1 MLIVLLTEA
10 RTVVNKPALA
20 SIPVF
25 KLYGEDLEWPT
36 PDLLHCESI
45 SQRGREFQWEIKPHR
60 HADLCQLLF
69 LCRGQAELQV
79 DERRILLETPTIQVL
94 PPLSV
99 HGFRFSEDVEGH
111 VVTLA
116 APLVSHLQARLGQ
129 VQDVLATDASYPV
142 GVDAQYLESLFH
154 SLQDEYQGQPAREM
168 PMHALVDMI
177 VVWIGRQ
184 ALLRSNAGQRPQRSR
199 EYFNGFMQLVEAHYR
214 EHVKV
219 EDLAHRLGISVS
231 HLNGT
236 CRELAGQPA
245 LQIMHERQLLEAK
258 RLLTY
263 TRMTIYEISAELG
276 FSDPTNFTRL
286 FRRRVGIS
294 PKVFRDQ
301 LKAEQAGDRGSLSLT

>member
-1 MLIVLLTEA
+1 M
-10 RTVVNKPALA
+10 NKPDLP

-25 KLYGEDLEWPT
+25 KLYGESLDWPT
-36 PDLLHCESI
+36 PDLLHCETI
-45 SQRGREFQWEIKPHR
+45 SSRSREHQWEIKPHR

-69 LCRGQAELQV
+69 VFKGQAELEIEGHRTQ
-79 DERRILLETPTIQVL
+79 LQTPAIQVL

-99 HGFRFSEDVEGH
+99 HGFRFSEDVEGFI
-111 VVTLA
+111 VTLA
-116 APLVSHLQARLGQ
+116 TPLINHLQAQLGDS
-129 VQDVLATDASYPV
+129 VHALAQTENYPA
-142 GVDAQYLESLFH
+142 GKDGDYLNSLFTA
-154 SLQDEYQGQPAREM
+154 LQAEYNGHQPAREM
-168 PMHALVDMI
+168 LMHSLVSVIM
-177 VVWIGRQ
+177 VWVSRQ
-184 ALLRSNAGQRPQRSR
+184 AIVRHNASQRPQRQR
-199 EYFNGFMQLVEAHYR
+199 EYLNGFIQLVEETYR
-214 EHVKV
+214 QHVKV

-263 TRMTIYEISAELG
+263 TSMTIYEMSELLG

-294 PKVFRDQ
+294 PKAFRAR
-301 LKAEQAGDRGSLSLT
+301 LKTEQ

>member
-1 MLIVLLTEA
+1 M
-10 RTVVNKPALA
+10 NKPALP

-25 KLYGEDLEWPT
+25 KLYGESLDWPT
-36 PDLLHCESI
+36 PDLLHCETI
-45 SQRGREFQWEIKPHR
+45 SSRSREHQWEIKPHR

-69 LCRGQAELQV
+69 VFKGQAELEIEGQ
-79 DERRILLETPTIQVL
+79 RTQLETPAIQVL

-99 HGFRFSEDVEGH
+99 HGFRFSEDVEGFI
-111 VVTLA
+111 VTLA
-116 APLVSHLQARLGQ
+116 TPLINHLQAQLGDS
-129 VQDVLATDASYPV
+129 VHALARAENYSAGKD
-142 GVDAQYLESLFH
+142 GDYLNSLF
-154 SLQDEYQGQPAREM
+154 SALQAEYNGHQPAREM
-168 PMHALVDMI
+168 LMHSLVSVIM
-177 VVWIGRQ
+177 VWVSRQ
-184 ALLRSNAGQRPQRSR
+184 AIVRHKASQRPQRQR
-199 EYFNGFMQLVEAHYR
+199 EYLNGFIQLVEETYR
-214 EHVKV
+214 QHVKV

-263 TRMTIYEISAELG
+263 TSMTIYEMSELLG

-294 PKVFRDQ
+294 PKAFRDR
-301 LKAEQAGDRGSLSLT
+301 LKAEQQS

>member
-1 MLIVLLTEA
+1 M
-10 RTVVNKPALA
+10 NKPDLP

-25 KLYGEDLEWPT
+25 KLYGESLEWPT
-36 PDLLHCESI
+36 PDLLHCETI
-45 SQRGREFQWEIKPHR
+45 SKRSREHHWHINPHR

-69 LCRGQAELQV
+69 VFKGQAELEIEGQRSNLT
-79 DERRILLETPTIQVL
+79 EPAIQIL

-99 HGFRFSEDVEGH
+99 HGFRFSEDVEGY

-116 APLVSHLQARLGQ
+116 APLVAQLQ
-129 VQDVLATDASYPV
+129 VQLGHSFNALEQADSYPA
-142 GVDAQYLESLFH
+142 GKDGGYLDSLF
-154 SLQDEYQGQPAREM
+154 SALQNEYNSHQPAREM
-168 PMHALVDMI
+168 LMHSLLSVI
-177 VVWIGRQ
+177 VVWLSRQ
-184 ALLRSNAGQRPQRSR
+184 VLQRRTAQARPQRAR
-199 EYFNGFMQLVEAHYR
+199 EYLNGFIQLVEETYR
-214 EHVKV
+214 QHVKV

-263 TRMTIYEISAELG
+263 TSMTIYEMSDVLG

-294 PKVFRDQ
+294 PKAFRDR
-301 LKAEQAGDRGSLSLT
+301 LKADQDTDT

>member
-1 MLIVLLTEA
+1 MKKTEL
-10 RTVVNKPALA
+10 P

-25 KLYGEDLEWPT
+25 KLYGESQDWPT
-36 PDLLHCESI
+36 PDLLHCETI
-45 SQRGREFQWEIKPHR
+45 SSRSSEHQWEIKPHR

-69 LCRGQAELQV
+69 VFKGQAELEIEGQRTRL
-79 DERRILLETPTIQVL
+79 DEPAVQIL

-99 HGFRFSEDVEGH
+99 HGFRFSEDVQGY

-116 APLVSHLQARLGQ
+116 APLVTHLQAQLGHS
-129 VQDVLATDASYPV
+129 VNVLAQAEAYPA
-142 GVDAQYLESLFH
+142 GENADYLNSLF
-154 SLQDEYQGQPAREM
+154 SAMQAEYVGHQPAREM
-168 PMHALVDMI
+168 LMHALVSVIM
-177 VVWIGRQ
+177 VWVSRQ
-184 ALLRSNAGQRPQRSR
+184 VMNRRISTQRPQRAR
-199 EYFNGFMQLVEAHYR
+199 EYLNGFIQLVEETYR
-214 EHVKV
+214 QHVKV

-263 TRMTIYEISAELG
+263 TGMTIYEISEMLG

-294 PKVFRDQ
+294 PKAFRDR
-301 LKAEQAGDRGSLSLT
+301 LKTDQQDD

>member
-1 MLIVLLTEA
+1 M
-10 RTVVNKPALA
+10 NKPALP

-25 KLYGEDLEWPT
+25 KLYGESLDWPT
-36 PDLLHCESI
+36 PDLLHCETI
-45 SQRGREFQWEIKPHR
+45 SSRSREHQWEIKPHR

-69 LCRGQAELQV
+69 VFKGQAELEIEGQ
-79 DERRILLETPTIQVL
+79 RTQLETPAIQVL

-99 HGFRFSEDVEGH
+99 HGFRFSEDVEGFI
-111 VVTLA
+111 VTLA
-116 APLVSHLQARLGQ
+116 TPLINHLQAQLGDS
-129 VQDVLATDASYPV
+129 VHALARAENYPA
-142 GVDAQYLESLFH
+142 GKDGDYLNSLF
-154 SLQDEYQGQPAREM
+154 SALQAEYNGHQPAREM
-168 PMHALVDMI
+168 LMHSLVSVIM
-177 VVWIGRQ
+177 VWVSRQ
-184 ALLRSNAGQRPQRSR
+184 AIVRHTASQRPQRQR
-199 EYFNGFMQLVEAHYR
+199 EYLNGFIQLVEETYR
-214 EHVKV
+214 QHVKV

-263 TRMTIYEISAELG
+263 TSMTIYEMSELLG

-294 PKVFRDQ
+294 PKAFRDR
-301 LKAEQAGDRGSLSLT
+301 LKAEQQS

>member
-1 MLIVLLTEA
+1 M
-10 RTVVNKPALA
+10 NKPELP

-25 KLYGEDLEWPT
+25 KLYGESLDWPT
-36 PDLLHCESI
+36 PDLLHCETI
-45 SQRGREFQWEIKPHR
+45 SSRSREHEWEIKPHR

-69 LCRGQAELQV
+69 VFKGQAELEIEGQ
-79 DERRILLETPTIQVL
+79 RTQLQTPAIQVL

-99 HGFRFSEDVEGH
+99 HGFRFSEDVEG
-111 VVTLA
+111 VIVTLA
-116 APLVSHLQARLGQ
+116 TPLINHLQAQLGDS
-129 VQDVLATDASYPV
+129 VHALASAENYPAGTD
-142 GVDAQYLESLFH
+142 GDYLNSLF
-154 SLQDEYQGQPAREM
+154 SALQAEYNGHQPAREM
-168 PMHALVDMI
+168 LMHSLVSVIM
-177 VVWIGRQ
+177 VWVSRQ
-184 ALLRSNAGQRPQRSR
+184 AIVRHKASQRPQRQR
-199 EYFNGFMQLVEAHYR
+199 EYLNGFIQLVEETYR
-214 EHVKV
+214 QHVKV

-263 TRMTIYEISAELG
+263 TSMTIYEMSELLG

-294 PKVFRDQ
+294 PKAFRDR
-301 LKAEQAGDRGSLSLT
+301 LKAEQ

>member
-1 MLIVLLTEA
+1 MKKTEL
-10 RTVVNKPALA
+10 P

-25 KLYGEDLEWPT
+25 KLYGESLDWPT
-36 PDLLHCESI
+36 PDLLHCETI
-45 SQRGREFQWEIKPHR
+45 SSRSSEHQWEIKPHR

-69 LCRGQAELQV
+69 VFKGQAELEIEGQRTRL
-79 DERRILLETPTIQVL
+79 DEPAVQIL

-99 HGFRFSEDVEGH
+99 HGFRFSEDVQGY

-116 APLVSHLQARLGQ
+116 APLVTHLQGQLGHS
-129 VQDVLATDASYPV
+129 VNILAQAEAYPA
-142 GVDAQYLESLFH
+142 GENADYLNSLF
-154 SLQDEYQGQPAREM
+154 SALQAEYVGHQPAREM
-168 PMHALVDMI
+168 LMHALVSVIM
-177 VVWIGRQ
+177 VWVSRQ
-184 ALLRSNAGQRPQRSR
+184 VMSRRTSTQRPQRAR
-199 EYFNGFMQLVEAHYR
+199 EYLNGFIQLVEETYR
-214 EHVKV
+214 QHVKV

-263 TRMTIYEISAELG
+263 TGMTIYEISELLG

-294 PKVFRDQ
+294 PKAFRDRLKTDQ
-301 LKAEQAGDRGSLSLT
+301 LDD

>member
-1 MLIVLLTEA
+1 M
-10 RTVVNKPALA
+10 NKPELS

-25 KLYGEDLEWPT
+25 KLYGESLDWPT
-36 PDLLHCESI
+36 PDLLHCETI
-45 SQRGREFQWEIKPHR
+45 SSRSREHQWEIKPHR

-69 LCRGQAELQV
+69 VFKGQAELEIEGQ
-79 DERRILLETPTIQVL
+79 RTQLQTPAIQVL

-99 HGFRFSEDVEGH
+99 HGFRFSEDVEGFI
-111 VVTLA
+111 VTLA
-116 APLVSHLQARLGQ
+116 TPLISHLQAQLGES
-129 VQDVLATDASYPV
+129 VQALACAESHPAGQD
-142 GVDAQYLESLFH
+142 GDYLNSLFMA
-154 SLQDEYQGQPAREM
+154 LQAEYNGHQPAREM
-168 PMHALVDMI
+168 LMHSLVSVIM
-177 VVWIGRQ
+177 VWVSRQ
-184 ALLRSNAGQRPQRSR
+184 AIVRHKASQRPQRQR
-199 EYFNGFMQLVEAHYR
+199 EYLNGFIQLVEETYR
-214 EHVKV
+214 QHVKV

-263 TRMTIYEISAELG
+263 TSMTIYEMSELLG

-294 PKVFRDQ
+294 PKAFRDR
-301 LKAEQAGDRGSLSLT
+301 LKAEQ

>member
-1 MLIVLLTEA
+1 MKKTEL
-10 RTVVNKPALA
+10 P

-25 KLYGEDLEWPT
+25 KLYGESLDWPT
-36 PDLLHCESI
+36 PDLLHCETI
-45 SQRGREFQWEIKPHR
+45 SSRSSEHQWEIKPHR

-69 LCRGQAELQV
+69 VFKGEAELEIEGQRTRL
-79 DERRILLETPTIQVL
+79 DEPAVQIL

-99 HGFRFSEDVEGH
+99 HGFRFSEDVQGY

-116 APLVSHLQARLGQ
+116 APLVTHLQGQLGHS
-129 VQDVLATDASYPV
+129 VNILAQAEAYPA
-142 GVDAQYLESLFH
+142 GENADYLNSLF
-154 SLQDEYQGQPAREM
+154 SALQAEYVGHQPAREM
-168 PMHALVDMI
+168 LMHALVSVIM
-177 VVWIGRQ
+177 VWVSRQ
-184 ALLRSNAGQRPQRSR
+184 VMSRRTSTQRPQRAR
-199 EYFNGFMQLVEAHYR
+199 EYLNGFIQLVEETYR
-214 EHVKV
+214 QHVKV

-263 TRMTIYEISAELG
+263 TGMTIYEISELLG

-294 PKVFRDQ
+294 PKAFRDRLKTDQ
-301 LKAEQAGDRGSLSLT
+301 LDD

>member
-1 MLIVLLTEA
+1 M
-10 RTVVNKPALA
+10 NKPALP

-25 KLYGEDLEWPT
+25 KLYGESLDWPT
-36 PDLLHCESI
+36 PDLLHCETI
-45 SQRGREFQWEIKPHR
+45 SSRSREHQWEIKPHR

-69 LCRGQAELQV
+69 VFKGQAELEIEGQ
-79 DERRILLETPTIQVL
+79 RTQLETPAIQVL

-99 HGFRFSEDVEGH
+99 HGFRFSEDVEGFI
-111 VVTLA
+111 VTLA
-116 APLVSHLQARLGQ
+116 TPLINHLQAQLGDS
-129 VQDVLATDASYPV
+129 VHALARAENYPA
-142 GVDAQYLESLFH
+142 GKDGNYLNSLF
-154 SLQDEYQGQPAREM
+154 SALQAEYNGHQPAREM
-168 PMHALVDMI
+168 LMHSLVSVIM
-177 VVWIGRQ
+177 VWVSRQ
-184 ALLRSNAGQRPQRSR
+184 AIVRHKASQRPQRQR
-199 EYFNGFMQLVEAHYR
+199 EYLNGFIQLVEETYR
-214 EHVKV
+214 QHVKV

-263 TRMTIYEISAELG
+263 TSMTIYEMSELLG

-294 PKVFRDQ
+294 PKAFRDR
-301 LKAEQAGDRGSLSLT
+301 LKAEQQS

>member
-1 MLIVLLTEA
+1 M
-10 RTVVNKPALA
+10 NKPALP

-25 KLYGEDLEWPT
+25 KLYGESPDWPT
-36 PDLLHCESI
+36 PDLLHCETI
-45 SQRGREFQWEIKPHR
+45 SSRSREHQWEIKPHR

-69 LCRGQAELQV
+69 VFKGQAELEIEGQ
-79 DERRILLETPTIQVL
+79 RTQLQTPAIQVL

-99 HGFRFSEDVEGH
+99 HGFRFSEDVEGFI
-111 VVTLA
+111 VTLA
-116 APLVSHLQARLGQ
+116 TPLINHLQAQLGDS
-129 VQDVLATDASYPV
+129 VHALARAENYPA
-142 GVDAQYLESLFH
+142 GKDGDYLNSLF
-154 SLQDEYQGQPAREM
+154 SALQAEYNGHQPAREM
-168 PMHALVDMI
+168 LMHSLVSVIM
-177 VVWIGRQ
+177 VWVSRQ
-184 ALLRSNAGQRPQRSR
+184 AIVRHKASQRPQRQR
-199 EYFNGFMQLVEAHYR
+199 EYLNGFIQLVEETYR
-214 EHVKV
+214 QHVKV

-263 TRMTIYEISAELG
+263 TSMTIYEMSELLG

-294 PKVFRDQ
+294 PKAFRDR
-301 LKAEQAGDRGSLSLT
+301 LKAEQQP

>member
-1 MLIVLLTEA
+1 M
-10 RTVVNKPALA
+10 NKPALP

-25 KLYGEDLEWPT
+25 KLYGESLDWPT
-36 PDLLHCESI
+36 PDLLHCETI
-45 SQRGREFQWEIKPHR
+45 SSRSREHQWEIKPHR

-69 LCRGQAELQV
+69 VFKGQAELEIEGQ
-79 DERRILLETPTIQVL
+79 RTQLETPAIQVL

-99 HGFRFSEDVEGH
+99 HGFRFSEDVEGFI
-111 VVTLA
+111 VTLA
-116 APLVSHLQARLGQ
+116 TPLINHLQAQLGDS
-129 VQDVLATDASYPV
+129 VHALARAENYSAGKD
-142 GVDAQYLESLFH
+142 GDYLNSLF
-154 SLQDEYQGQPAREM
+154 SALQAEYNGHQPAREM
-168 PMHALVDMI
+168 LMHSLVSVIM
-177 VVWIGRQ
+177 VWVSRQ
-184 ALLRSNAGQRPQRSR
+184 AIVRHKASQRPQRQR
-199 EYFNGFMQLVEAHYR
+199 EYLNGFIQLVEETYR
-214 EHVKV
+214 QHVKV

-263 TRMTIYEISAELG
+263 TSMTIYEMSELLG

-294 PKVFRDQ
+294 PKAFRDR
-301 LKAEQAGDRGSLSLT
+301 LKAEQQP

>member
-1 MLIVLLTEA
+1 MKKTEL
-10 RTVVNKPALA
+10 P

-25 KLYGEDLEWPT
+25 KLYGESQDWPT
-36 PDLLHCESI
+36 PDLLHCETI
-45 SQRGREFQWEIKPHR
+45 SMRSSEHQWEIKPHR

-69 LCRGQAELQV
+69 VFKGQAELEIEGQRTRLQEPAV
-79 DERRILLETPTIQVL
+79 QIL

-99 HGFRFSEDVEGH
+99 HGFRFSEDVQGF

-116 APLVSHLQARLGQ
+116 APLVTHLQAQLGHS
-129 VQDVLATDASYPV
+129 VNVLAQAEAYPA
-142 GVDAQYLESLFH
+142 GENADYLNSLF
-154 SLQDEYQGQPAREM
+154 SALQAEYVGHQPAREM
-168 PMHALVDMI
+168 LMHALVSVIM
-177 VVWIGRQ
+177 VWVSRQ
-184 ALLRSNAGQRPQRSR
+184 VMHRRTSSQRPQRAR
-199 EYFNGFMQLVEAHYR
+199 EYLNGFIQLVEETYR
-214 EHVKV
+214 QHVKV

-263 TRMTIYEISAELG
+263 TGMTIYEISETLG

-294 PKVFRDQ
+294 PKAFRDR
-301 LKAEQAGDRGSLSLT
+301 LKTDQQDD

>member
-1 MLIVLLTEA
+1 M
-10 RTVVNKPALA
+10 NKPELP

-25 KLYGEDLEWPT
+25 KLYGESLDWPT
-36 PDLLHCESI
+36 PDLLHCETI
-45 SQRGREFQWEIKPHR
+45 SSRSREHQWEIKPHR

-69 LCRGQAELQV
+69 VFKGQAELEIEGQ
-79 DERRILLETPTIQVL
+79 RTLLETPAIQVL

-99 HGFRFSEDVEGH
+99 HGFRFSEDVEGFI
-111 VVTLA
+111 VTLA
-116 APLVSHLQARLGQ
+116 TPLIHHLQAQLGDA
-129 VQDVLATDASYPV
+129 VHALAQAHAYSAGND
-142 GVDAQYLESLFH
+142 GDYLNSLF
-154 SLQDEYQGQPAREM
+154 SALQAEYNGHQPAREM
-168 PMHALVDMI
+168 LMHALVSVIM
-177 VVWIGRQ
+177 VWVSRQ
-184 ALLRSNAGQRPQRSR
+184 AIVRHKASQRPQRQR
-199 EYFNGFMQLVEAHYR
+199 EYLNGFIQLVEETYR
-214 EHVKV
+214 QHVKV

-263 TRMTIYEISAELG
+263 TSMTIYEMSELLG

-294 PKVFRDQ
+294 PKAFRDR
-301 LKAEQAGDRGSLSLT
+301 LKAEQ

>member
-1 MLIVLLTEA
+1 M
-10 RTVVNKPALA
+10 NKPELP

-25 KLYGEDLEWPT
+25 KLYGESLDWPT
-36 PDLLHCESI
+36 PDLLHCETI
-45 SQRGREFQWEIKPHR
+45 SSRSREHQWEIKPHR

-69 LCRGQAELQV
+69 VFKGQAELEIEGQ
-79 DERRILLETPTIQVL
+79 RTQLHTPAIQVL

-99 HGFRFSEDVEGH
+99 HGFRFSEDVEGFI
-111 VVTLA
+111 VTLA
-116 APLVSHLQARLGQ
+116 TPLIHHLQAQLGDS
-129 VQDVLATDASYPV
+129 VNALALAESYSA
-142 GVDAQYLESLFH
+142 GKDGDYLNSLFTA
-154 SLQDEYQGQPAREM
+154 LQAEYNGHQPAREM
-168 PMHALVDMI
+168 LMHSLVSVIM
-177 VVWIGRQ
+177 VWVSRQ
-184 ALLRSNAGQRPQRSR
+184 AIVRHNASQRPQRQR
-199 EYFNGFMQLVEAHYR
+199 EYLNGFIQLVEETYR
-214 EHVKV
+214 QHVKV

-263 TRMTIYEISAELG
+263 TSMTIYEMSELLG

-294 PKVFRDQ
+294 PKAFRDR
-301 LKAEQAGDRGSLSLT
+301 LKAEQ

>member
-1 MLIVLLTEA
+1 M
-10 RTVVNKPALA
+10 NKPELP

-25 KLYGEDLEWPT
+25 KLYGESLDWPT
-36 PDLLHCESI
+36 PDLLHCETI
-45 SQRGREFQWEIKPHR
+45 SSRSREHQWEIKPHR

-69 LCRGQAELQV
+69 VFKGQAELEIEGQ
-79 DERRILLETPTIQVL
+79 RTQLETPAIQVL

-99 HGFRFSEDVEGH
+99 HGFRFTEDVEGFI
-111 VVTLA
+111 VTLA
-116 APLVSHLQARLGQ
+116 TPLIHHLQAQLGDA
-129 VQDVLATDASYPV
+129 VHALAQAHAYSAGND
-142 GVDAQYLESLFH
+142 DDYLNSLF
-154 SLQDEYQGQPAREM
+154 SALQAEYNGHQPAREM
-168 PMHALVDMI
+168 LMHALVSVIM
-177 VVWIGRQ
+177 VWVSRQ
-184 ALLRSNAGQRPQRSR
+184 AIVRHKASQRPQRQR
-199 EYFNGFMQLVEAHYR
+199 EYLNGFIQLVEETYR
-214 EHVKV
+214 QHVKV

-263 TRMTIYEISAELG
+263 TSMTIYEMSELLG

-294 PKVFRDQ
+294 PKAFRDR
-301 LKAEQAGDRGSLSLT
+301 LKAEQ

>member
-1 MLIVLLTEA
+1 M
-10 RTVVNKPALA
+10 NKPDLP

-25 KLYGEDLEWPT
+25 KLYGESLDWPT
-36 PDLLHCESI
+36 PDLLHCETI
-45 SQRGREFQWEIKPHR
+45 SKRSREHQWEIKPHR

-69 LCRGQAELQV
+69 VFKGQAELEIEGQRTQLN
-79 DERRILLETPTIQVL
+79 EAAIQIL

-99 HGFRFSEDVEGH
+99 HGFRFSEDVEGF

-116 APLVSHLQARLGQ
+116 TPLINHLQAQLGSA
-129 VQDVLATDASYPV
+129 VQALAQAESYPA
-142 GVDAQYLESLFH
+142 GKDAEYLNSLFAA
-154 SLQDEYQGQPAREM
+154 LQAEYNGHQPAREM
-168 PMHALVDMI
+168 LMHSLVSVIM
-177 VVWIGRQ
+177 VWVSRQ
-184 ALLRSNAGQRPQRSR
+184 AIHRHNATQRPQRQR
-199 EYFNGFMQLVEAHYR
+199 EYLNGFIQLVEETYR
-214 EHVKV
+214 QHVKV

-263 TRMTIYEISAELG
+263 TSMTIYEMSEVLG

-294 PKVFRDQ
+294 PKAFRDR
-301 LKAEQAGDRGSLSLT
+301 LKSEQQESE

>member
-1 MLIVLLTEA
+1 M
-10 RTVVNKPALA
+10 NKPALP

-25 KLYGEDLEWPT
+25 KLYGESLDWPT
-36 PDLLHCESI
+36 PDLLHCETI
-45 SQRGREFQWEIKPHR
+45 SSRSREHQWEIKPHR

-69 LCRGQAELQV
+69 VFKGQAELEIEGQ
-79 DERRILLETPTIQVL
+79 RTQLETPAIQVL

-99 HGFRFSEDVEGH
+99 HGFRFSEDVEGFI
-111 VVTLA
+111 VTLA
-116 APLVSHLQARLGQ
+116 TPLINHLQAQLGDS
-129 VQDVLATDASYPV
+129 VHALGRAENYPA
-142 GVDAQYLESLFH
+142 GKDGDYLNSLF
-154 SLQDEYQGQPAREM
+154 SALQAEYNGHQPAREM
-168 PMHALVDMI
+168 LMHSLVSVIM
-177 VVWIGRQ
+177 VWVSRQ
-184 ALLRSNAGQRPQRSR
+184 AIVRHKASQRPQRQR
-199 EYFNGFMQLVEAHYR
+199 EYLNGFIQLVEETYR
-214 EHVKV
+214 QHVKV

-263 TRMTIYEISAELG
+263 TSMTIYEMSELLG

-294 PKVFRDQ
+294 PKAFRDR
-301 LKAEQAGDRGSLSLT
+301 LKAEQQS

>member
-1 MLIVLLTEA
+1 M
-10 RTVVNKPALA
+10 NKPELP

-25 KLYGEDLEWPT
+25 KLYGESLDWPT
-36 PDLLHCESI
+36 PDLLHCETI
-45 SQRGREFQWEIKPHR
+45 SSRSREHQWEIKPHR

-69 LCRGQAELQV
+69 VFKGQAELEIEGQ
-79 DERRILLETPTIQVL
+79 RTQLETPAIQVL

-99 HGFRFSEDVEGH
+99 HGFRFSEDVEGFI
-111 VVTLA
+111 VTLA
-116 APLVSHLQARLGQ
+116 TPLIHHLQAQLGDA
-129 VQDVLATDASYPV
+129 VHALAQAHAYSAGND
-142 GVDAQYLESLFH
+142 GEYLYSLF
-154 SLQDEYQGQPAREM
+154 SALQAEYNGHQPAREM
-168 PMHALVDMI
+168 LMHALVSVIM
-177 VVWIGRQ
+177 VWVSRQ
-184 ALLRSNAGQRPQRSR
+184 AIVRHKASQRPQRQR
-199 EYFNGFMQLVEAHYR
+199 EYLNGFIQLVEETYR
-214 EHVKV
+214 QHVKV

-263 TRMTIYEISAELG
+263 TSMTIYEMSELLG

-294 PKVFRDQ
+294 PKAFRDR
-301 LKAEQAGDRGSLSLT
+301 LKAEQ

>member
-1 MLIVLLTEA
+1 M
-10 RTVVNKPALA
+10 NKPALP

-25 KLYGEDLEWPT
+25 KLYGESLDWPT
-36 PDLLHCESI
+36 PDLLHCETI
-45 SQRGREFQWEIKPHR
+45 SSRSREHQWEIKPHR

-69 LCRGQAELQV
+69 VFKGQAALEIEGQRTQLQ
-79 DERRILLETPTIQVL
+79 TPAIQVL

-99 HGFRFSEDVEGH
+99 HGFRFSEDVEGFI
-111 VVTLA
+111 VTLA
-116 APLVSHLQARLGQ
+116 TPLINHLQAQLGDS
-129 VQDVLATDASYPV
+129 VHALARVENYPA
-142 GVDAQYLESLFH
+142 GKDGDYLNSLF
-154 SLQDEYQGQPAREM
+154 SALQAEYNGHQPAREM
-168 PMHALVDMI
+168 LMHSLVSVIM
-177 VVWIGRQ
+177 VWVSRQ
-184 ALLRSNAGQRPQRSR
+184 AIVRHKASQRPQRQR
-199 EYFNGFMQLVEAHYR
+199 EYLNGFIQLVEETYR
-214 EHVKV
+214 QHVKV

-263 TRMTIYEISAELG
+263 TSMTIYEMSELLG

-294 PKVFRDQ
+294 PKAFRDR
-301 LKAEQAGDRGSLSLT
+301 LKAEQQP

>member
-1 MLIVLLTEA
+1 MK
-10 RTVVNKPALA
+10 KPDLP

-25 KLYGEDLEWPT
+25 KLYGESQDWPT
-36 PDLLHCESI
+36 PDLLHCETI
-45 SQRGREFQWEIKPHR
+45 SKRSREHQWEIKPHR

-69 LCRGQAELQV
+69 VFKGQAELEIEGQRTQLGEPAV
-79 DERRILLETPTIQVL
+79 QIL

-99 HGFRFSEDVEGH
+99 HGFRFSEDVEGY

-116 APLVSHLQARLGQ
+116 APLVMHLQSQLGHS
-129 VQDVLATDASYPV
+129 VNILAQAESYPA
-142 GVDAQYLESLFH
+142 GENAAYLNSLF
-154 SLQDEYQGQPAREM
+154 SALQAEYVGHQPAREM
-168 PMHALVDMI
+168 LMHALVSVIM
-177 VVWIGRQ
+177 VWVSRQ
-184 ALLRSNAGQRPQRSR
+184 VMQRRTSTQRPQRAR
-199 EYFNGFMQLVEAHYR
+199 EYLNGFIQLVEETYR
-214 EHVKV
+214 QHVKV

-263 TRMTIYEISAELG
+263 TGLTIYEISEMLG

-294 PKVFRDQ
+294 PKAFRDR
-301 LKAEQAGDRGSLSLT
+301 LKTDQQDD

>member
-1 MLIVLLTEA
+1 M
-10 RTVVNKPALA
+10 NKPDLP

-25 KLYGEDLEWPT
+25 KLYGESLDWPT
-36 PDLLHCESI
+36 PDLLHCETI
-45 SQRGREFQWEIKPHR
+45 SKRSREHQWEIKPHR

-69 LCRGQAELQV
+69 VFKGQAELEIEGQRTQLN
-79 DERRILLETPTIQVL
+79 EPAIQIL

-99 HGFRFSEDVEGH
+99 HGFRFSEDVEGF

-116 APLVSHLQARLGQ
+116 TPLINHLQAQLGSA
-129 VQDVLATDASYPV
+129 VQALAQAGSYPA
-142 GVDAQYLESLFH
+142 GQDADYLNSLFAA
-154 SLQDEYQGQPAREM
+154 LQAEYNGHQPAREM
-168 PMHALVDMI
+168 LMHSLVSVIM
-177 VVWIGRQ
+177 VWVSRQ
-184 ALLRSNAGQRPQRSR
+184 AIRRHNASQRPQRQR
-199 EYFNGFMQLVEAHYR
+199 EYLNGFIQLVEETYR
-214 EHVKV
+214 QHVKV

-263 TRMTIYEISAELG
+263 TSMTIYEMSEVLG

-294 PKVFRDQ
+294 PKAFRDR
-301 LKAEQAGDRGSLSLT
+301 LKSEQQESE

>member
-1 MLIVLLTEA
+1 M
-10 RTVVNKPALA
+10 NKPELP

-25 KLYGEDLEWPT
+25 KLYGESLDWPT
-36 PDLLHCESI
+36 PDLLHCETI
-45 SQRGREFQWEIKPHR
+45 SSRSREHEWEIKPHR

-69 LCRGQAELQV
+69 VFKGQAELEIEGQ
-79 DERRILLETPTIQVL
+79 RTQLQTPAIQVL

-99 HGFRFSEDVEGH
+99 HGFRFSEDVEGFI
-111 VVTLA
+111 VTLA
-116 APLVSHLQARLGQ
+116 TPLINHLQAQLGEA
-129 VQDVLATDASYPV
+129 VHALALAENYPA
-142 GVDAQYLESLFH
+142 GHDGEYLNSLF
-154 SLQDEYQGQPAREM
+154 SALQAEYNGHQPAREM
-168 PMHALVDMI
+168 LMHSLVSVIM
-177 VVWIGRQ
+177 VWVSRQ
-184 ALLRSNAGQRPQRSR
+184 AIVRHKASQRPQRQR
-199 EYFNGFMQLVEAHYR
+199 EYLNGFIQLVEETYR
-214 EHVKV
+214 QHVKV

-263 TRMTIYEISAELG
+263 TSMTIYEMSELLG

-294 PKVFRDQ
+294 PKAFRDS
-301 LKAEQAGDRGSLSLT
+301 LKAEH

>member
-1 MLIVLLTEA
+1 M
-10 RTVVNKPALA
+10 NKPELS

-25 KLYGEDLEWPT
+25 KLYGESLDWPT
-36 PDLLHCESI
+36 PDLLHCETI
-45 SQRGREFQWEIKPHR
+45 SSRSREHHWEIKPHR

-69 LCRGQAELQV
+69 VFKGQAELEIEGQRTQL
-79 DERRILLETPTIQVL
+79 DTPAIQVL

-99 HGFRFSEDVEGH
+99 HGFRFSEDVEGFI
-111 VVTLA
+111 VTLA
-116 APLVSHLQARLGQ
+116 TPLISHLQAQLGDS
-129 VQDVLATDASYPV
+129 VQALACADSYPA
-142 GVDAQYLESLFH
+142 GHDGDYLNSLF
-154 SLQDEYQGQPAREM
+154 SALQAEYNGHQPAREM
-168 PMHALVDMI
+168 LMHSLVSVIM
-177 VVWIGRQ
+177 VWVSRQ
-184 ALLRSNAGQRPQRSR
+184 AIVRHKASQRPQRQR
-199 EYFNGFMQLVEAHYR
+199 EYLNGFIQLVEETYR
-214 EHVKV
+214 QHVKV

-263 TRMTIYEISAELG
+263 TSMTIYEMSELLG

-294 PKVFRDQ
+294 PKAFRDR
-301 LKAEQAGDRGSLSLT
+301 LKTEQ

>member
-1 MLIVLLTEA
+1 M
-10 RTVVNKPALA
+10 NKPALP

-25 KLYGEDLEWPT
+25 KLYGESLDWPT
-36 PDLLHCESI
+36 PDLLHCETI
-45 SQRGREFQWEIKPHR
+45 SSRSREHQWEIKPHR

-69 LCRGQAELQV
+69 VFKGQAELEIEGQ
-79 DERRILLETPTIQVL
+79 RIQLETPAIQVL

-99 HGFRFSEDVEGH
+99 HGFRFSEDVEGFI
-111 VVTLA
+111 VTLA
-116 APLVSHLQARLGQ
+116 TPLINHLQAQLGDS
-129 VQDVLATDASYPV
+129 VHALARAENYPA
-142 GVDAQYLESLFH
+142 GKDGDYLNSLF
-154 SLQDEYQGQPAREM
+154 SALQAEYNGHQPAREM
-168 PMHALVDMI
+168 LMHSLVSVIM
-177 VVWIGRQ
+177 VWVSRQ
-184 ALLRSNAGQRPQRSR
+184 AIVRHKASQRPQRQR
-199 EYFNGFMQLVEAHYR
+199 EYLNGFIQLVEETYR
-214 EHVKV
+214 QHVKV

-263 TRMTIYEISAELG
+263 TSMTIYEMSELLG

-294 PKVFRDQ
+294 PKAFRDR
-301 LKAEQAGDRGSLSLT
+301 LKAEQQS

>member
-1 MLIVLLTEA
+1 M
-10 RTVVNKPALA
+10 NKPELP

-25 KLYGEDLEWPT
+25 KLYGESLDWPT
-36 PDLLHCESI
+36 PDLLHCETI
-45 SQRGREFQWEIKPHR
+45 SSRSREHQWEIKPHR

-69 LCRGQAELQV
+69 VFKGQAELEIEGQ
-79 DERRILLETPTIQVL
+79 RTRLETPAIQVL

-99 HGFRFSEDVEGH
+99 HGFRFSEDVEGFI
-111 VVTLA
+111 VTLA
-116 APLVSHLQARLGQ
+116 TPLIHHLQAQLGDA
-129 VQDVLATDASYPV
+129 VHALAQAHAYSAGND
-142 GVDAQYLESLFH
+142 GDYLNSLF
-154 SLQDEYQGQPAREM
+154 SALQAEYNGHQPAREM
-168 PMHALVDMI
+168 LMHALVSVIM
-177 VVWIGRQ
+177 VWVSRQ
-184 ALLRSNAGQRPQRSR
+184 AIVRHKASQRPQRQR
-199 EYFNGFMQLVEAHYR
+199 EYLNGFIQLVEETYR
-214 EHVKV
+214 QHVKV

-263 TRMTIYEISAELG
+263 TSMTIYEMSELLG

-294 PKVFRDQ
+294 PKAFRDR
-301 LKAEQAGDRGSLSLT
+301 LKAEQ

>member
-1 MLIVLLTEA
+1 M
-10 RTVVNKPALA
+10 NKPELP

-25 KLYGEDLEWPT
+25 KLYGESLDWPT
-36 PDLLHCESI
+36 PDLLHCETI
-45 SQRGREFQWEIKPHR
+45 SSRSREHQWEIKPHR

-69 LCRGQAELQV
+69 VFKGQAELEIEGQ
-79 DERRILLETPTIQVL
+79 RTLLETPAIQVL

-99 HGFRFSEDVEGH
+99 HGFRFSEDVEGFI
-111 VVTLA
+111 VTLA
-116 APLVSHLQARLGQ
+116 TPLIHHLQAQLGDA
-129 VQDVLATDASYPV
+129 VHALAQAHAYSAGND
-142 GVDAQYLESLFH
+142 GDYLNSLF
-154 SLQDEYQGQPAREM
+154 SALQGEYNGHQPAREM
-168 PMHALVDMI
+168 LMHALVSVIM
-177 VVWIGRQ
+177 VWVSRQ
-184 ALLRSNAGQRPQRSR
+184 AIVRHKASQRPQRQR
-199 EYFNGFMQLVEAHYR
+199 EYLNGFIQLVEETYR
-214 EHVKV
+214 QHVKV

-263 TRMTIYEISAELG
+263 TSMTIYEMSELLG

-294 PKVFRDQ
+294 PKAFRDR
-301 LKAEQAGDRGSLSLT
+301 LKVEQ

>member
-1 MLIVLLTEA
+1 M
-10 RTVVNKPALA
+10 NKPALP

-25 KLYGEDLEWPT
+25 KLYGESLDWPT
-36 PDLLHCESI
+36 PDLLHCETI
-45 SQRGREFQWEIKPHR
+45 SSRSREHQWEIKPHR

-69 LCRGQAELQV
+69 VFKGQAVLEIEGQ
-79 DERRILLETPTIQVL
+79 RTQLETPAIQVL

-99 HGFRFSEDVEGH
+99 HGFRFSEDVEGFI
-111 VVTLA
+111 VTLA
-116 APLVSHLQARLGQ
+116 TPLINHLQAQLGDS
-129 VQDVLATDASYPV
+129 VHALARAENYPA
-142 GVDAQYLESLFH
+142 GKDGDYLNSLF
-154 SLQDEYQGQPAREM
+154 SALQAEYNGHQPAREM
-168 PMHALVDMI
+168 LMHSLVSVIM
-177 VVWIGRQ
+177 VWVSRQ
-184 ALLRSNAGQRPQRSR
+184 AIVRHKASQRPQRQR
-199 EYFNGFMQLVEAHYR
+199 EYLNGFIQLVEETYR
-214 EHVKV
+214 QHVKV

-263 TRMTIYEISAELG
+263 TSMTIYEMSELLG

-294 PKVFRDQ
+294 PKAFRDR
-301 LKAEQAGDRGSLSLT
+301 LKAEQQS

>member
-1 MLIVLLTEA
+1 M
-10 RTVVNKPALA
+10 NKPALP

-25 KLYGEDLEWPT
+25 KLYGESLDWPT
-36 PDLLHCESI
+36 PDLLHCETI
-45 SQRGREFQWEIKPHR
+45 SSRSREHQWEIKPHR

-69 LCRGQAELQV
+69 VFRGQAELEIEGQ
-79 DERRILLETPTIQVL
+79 RTQLETPAIQVL

-99 HGFRFSEDVEGH
+99 HGFRFSEDVEGFI
-111 VVTLA
+111 VTLA
-116 APLVSHLQARLGQ
+116 TPLINHLQAQLGDS
-129 VQDVLATDASYPV
+129 VHALARAENYPA
-142 GVDAQYLESLFH
+142 GKDGDYLNSLF
-154 SLQDEYQGQPAREM
+154 SALQAEYNGHQPAREM
-168 PMHALVDMI
+168 LMHSLVSVIM
-177 VVWIGRQ
+177 VWVSRQ
-184 ALLRSNAGQRPQRSR
+184 AIVRHKASQRPQRQR
-199 EYFNGFMQLVEAHYR
+199 EYLNGFIQLVEETYR
-214 EHVKV
+214 QHVKV

-263 TRMTIYEISAELG
+263 TSMTIYEMSELLG

-294 PKVFRDQ
+294 PKAFRDR
-301 LKAEQAGDRGSLSLT
+301 LKAEQQP